1 MANFSHEKI
10 PSFLF
15 DSFCYLCINCYTYE
29 EMKLPKVYEP
39 KEYENDIYALW
50 EKKDAFIPAN
60 RGGEGYFSIVLPPP
74 NANGD
79 LHMGHALTVA
89 IEDALVRYH
98 RLQGRETLFVP
109 GADHAGFETWVV
121 YERKLAKEGK
131 SRFDFNR
138 EELYAQVWDFVQAN
152 RHSFEAQ
159 LRALGASCDWNHY
172 TFTLDNKV
180 VAQAYQTFKKMWND
194 GLIYR
199 GKRIV
204 NYCTTHGTSFADI
217 EVVHEEE
224 KSKLWHISYPF
235 SDGAGEIVVATTRPE
250 TMLGDTAVA
259 VNPKDERYKNMVG
272 KTVKLPLVGRKIPI
286 VADKMVDQAFGTGA
300 VKITPAHDPN
310 DFEVAQRHKLPLI
323 EIITIEG
330 KMSKEVPEK
339 FRGLTVIEAR
349 KAVADALE
357 NIGAL
362 KDTVEYMHTVGK
374 CYKCG
379 TVIEPLLRE
388 QWFVSIKPLAEK
400 AINALNDKKI
410 KFYPTSKL
418 SQTIRYLTEVKDWNI
433 SRQIAWGIPIP
444 AFQNVDKPDDWIFDT
459 RVNEEIIELDG
470 KKYRRDPDVFDTW
483 FSSGQWPYVTLDYPH
498 GDDFKKFYPNTL
510 METGGEILYQW
521 VARMIMLGLYMAG
534 EVPFENVYIHGYVLA
549 EDKQKMSKS
558 IGNVINPLK
567 TIGEYGS
574 DALRMGLLTG
584 RRPGVNQG
592 YHPAK
597 IKAGRNFGN
606 KLWNIARLVE
616 DKIGDDH
623 SLRTNP
629 VPQTPVD
636 HWVLDR
642 LGVTTKEISKAFE
655 TYRLSEA
662 YELLYHFVW
671 HDLADWYIEASKIQ
685 LNKSVL
691 AYSLESV
698 LKLAHPFAPFLTETI
713 WQTLAW
719 ENDSLL
725 ATQKWPTVPPSNASQ
740 TAKFTKVMTVAAEAR
755 QISSTLGAKKPK
767 LLFRDAPV
775 LAEQA
780 GLLTHLAH
788 LGAVNEA
795 NEASHKGVRL
805 TGTDVDCWLDID
817 QTIARAYLDKLKAQ
831 QQERLKIVSNLDA
844 RLNNQDYIAKAPVNL
859 VEQTRQQLNEENRL
873 LESIKE
879 EIVIFEQAII

>member
-1 MANFSHEKI
+1 
-10 PSFLF
+10 
-15 DSFCYLCINCYTYE
+15 
-29 EMKLPKVYEP
+29 MKLPKVYEP
-39 KEYENDIYALW
+39 KEYEADIYALW
-50 EKKDAFIPAN
+50 EKKGAFIPAS

-98 RLQGRETLFVP
+98 RLQGREVLFVP

-121 YERKLAKEGK
+121 YERKLSKQGK
-131 SRFDFNR
+131 SRFDFSR

-152 RHSFEAQ
+152 KHNFETQ

-180 VAQAYQTFKKMWND
+180 VAQAYQTFKKMWDD

-204 NYCTTHGTSFADI
+204 NFCTNHGTSFADI

-224 KSKLWHISYPF
+224 KSSLWHIAYPLT
-235 SDGAGEIVVATTRPE
+235 DGEGEIVVATTRPE

-259 VNPKDERYKNMVG
+259 VNPKDERYKKFVG
-272 KTVKLPLVGRKIPI
+272 KTVKLPLVDREIPI
-286 VADKMVDQAFGTGA
+286 VADEMVDREFGTGA
-300 VKITPAHDPN
+300 VKVTPAHDPN
-310 DFEVAQRHKLPLI
+310 DFEVAVRHKLPLL
-323 EIITIEG
+323 EIITTEG
-330 KMSKEVPEK
+330 KMSKKVPEK
-339 FRGLTVIEAR
+339 YRGLTVVDAR
-349 KAVADALE
+349 KAVADDLE
-357 NIGAL
+357 KAGVL
-362 KDTVEYMHTVGK
+362 KDVVEYEHSIGK

-379 TVIEPLLRE
+379 TVIEPLARE

-400 AINALNDKKI
+400 AISALKDKKI
-410 KFYPTSKL
+410 KFYPASKRE
-418 SQTIRYLTEVKDWNI
+418 QTIRYLTEVKDWNI

-444 AFQNVDKPDDWIFDT
+444 AFQNIDKPDDWIFDT
-459 RVNEEIIELDG
+459 HVNNETVTVDG

-521 VARMIMLGLYMAG
+521 VARMIMLGLYMTG
-534 EVPFENVYIHGYVLA
+534 EVPFKNVYIHGYVLA

-574 DALRMGLLTG
+574 DLLRMGLLTG

-592 YHPAK
+592 YHPTK

-623 SLRTNP
+623 GLRTNP
-629 VPQTPVD
+629 QPQTPAD
-636 HWVLDR
+636 HWILEQ
-642 LGVTTKEISKAFE
+642 LGNTSQGLSKAFE

-662 YELLYHFVW
+662 YELLYHFTW
-671 HDLADWYIEASKIQ
+671 HDLADWYIEASKVQ

-691 AYSLESV
+691 AYCLESV

-725 ATQKWPTVPPSNASQ
+725 ATQNWPVPMASDASQ
-740 TAKFTKVMTVAAEAR
+740 TAKFIEMMAIATEAR
-755 QISSTLGAKKPK
+755 QIASTLGIKKPK
-767 LLFRDAPV
+767 LLYRNEPL

-780 GLLTHLAH
+780 VLLTHLAH
-788 LGAVNEA
+788 LG
-795 NEASHKGVRL
+795 EASEAQEVSRKGIRL
-805 TGTDVDCWLDID
+805 TGVELNCWLDID
-817 QTIARAYLDKLKAQ
+817 QGIAHDYLEKLRAQWNQRQKVIA
-831 QQERLKIVSNLDA
+831 NLEA
-844 RLNNQDYIAKAPVNL
+844 RLNNQDYITKAPAEL
-859 VEQTRQQLNEENRL
+859 IKQTRLQLSEENRL
-873 LESIKE
+873 LEAIKA
-879 EIVIFEQAII
+879 EITNFEQAII

>member
-1 MANFSHEKI
+1 
-10 PSFLF
+10 
-15 DSFCYLCINCYTYE
+15 
-29 EMKLPKVYEP
+29 MKLPKVYEP
-39 KEYENDIYALW
+39 KEYEADIYALW
-50 EKKDAFIPAN
+50 EKKGAFIPAN

-98 RLQGRETLFVP
+98 RLQGREALFVP

-121 YERKLAKEGK
+121 YERKLTKDGK
-131 SRFDFNR
+131 SRFDFSR
-138 EELYAQVWDFVQAN
+138 EELYTQVWDFVQAN
-152 RHSFEAQ
+152 KHSFENQ
-159 LRALGASCDWNHY
+159 LRALGASCDWNYY

-180 VAQAYQTFKKMWND
+180 VAQAYQTFKKMWDD

-204 NYCTTHGTSFADI
+204 NFCTTHGTSFSDI

-224 KSKLWHISYPF
+224 KSKLWHIAYPLT
-235 SDGAGEIVVATTRPE
+235 DGTGEIVVATTRPE

-259 VNPKDERYKNMVG
+259 VNPKDERYKNLVG
-272 KTVKLPLVGRKIPI
+272 KTVKLPLVNREIPI
-286 VADKMVDQAFGTGA
+286 VADSMVDQEFGTGA
-300 VKITPAHDPN
+300 VKVTPAHDPN
-310 DFEVAQRHKLPLI
+310 DFEVGQRHKLPLI
-323 EIITIEG
+323 EIITTEG

-339 FRGLTVIEAR
+339 FRGLTVLEAR
-349 KAVADALE
+349 KAVAEALE
-357 NIGAL
+357 KVGAL
-362 KDTVEYMHTVGK
+362 KDTVEYTHTVGK

-379 TVIEPLLRE
+379 TIIEPLLRE

-400 AINALNDKKI
+400 AISALNDKKI
-410 KFYPTSKL
+410 KFYPASKRE
-418 SQTIRYLTEVKDWNI
+418 QTIRYLTEVRDWNI

-459 RVNEEIIELDG
+459 RVNEENIELDG
-470 KKYRRDPDVFDTW
+470 KKYQRDPDVFDTW

-498 GDDFKKFYPNTL
+498 GDSFKKFYPNTL

-521 VARMIMLGLYMAG
+521 VARMIMLGLYMTG
-534 EVPFENVYIHGYVLA
+534 EIPFENVYIHGYVLA

-558 IGNVINPLK
+558 IGNVINPLE

-623 SLRTNP
+623 ALRANP
-629 VPQTPVD
+629 LPQTPAD
-636 HWVLDR
+636 HWMLDR
-642 LGVTTKEISKAFE
+642 LGATTKEISKAFE

-671 HDLADWYIEASKIQ
+671 HDLADWYVEASKIQ

-698 LKLAHPFAPFLTETI
+698 LKLAHPFAPFLTEI
-713 WQTLAW
+713 VWQTLAW
-719 ENDSLL
+719 EDDSLL
-725 ATQKWPTVPPSNASQ
+725 TVQKWPAVPPSDANQ
-740 TAKFTKVMTVAAEAR
+740 TAKFIKVMTVAAEAR
-755 QISSTLGAKKPK
+755 QISSTLGVKKPT
-767 LLFRDAPV
+767 LLFKEAPA

-780 GLLTHLAH
+780 GLLIHLAH
-788 LGAVNEA
+788 LGAANED
-795 NEASHKGVRL
+795 NEASHKGIRL
-805 TGTDVDCWLDID
+805 TGTDADCWLDID
-817 QTIARAYLDKLKAQ
+817 QTIAHAYLDKLKAQ

-844 RLNNQDYIAKAPVNL
+844 RLNNQDYIAKAPANL
-859 VEQTRQQLNEENRL
+859 VEQTRQQLDEENRL
-873 LESIKE
+873 LESVKE
-879 EIVIFEQAII
+879 EIIIFEQAII